1 MTQAVFIKS
10 GHGYDVSDRGRC
22 TAFDG
27 FTILAEPLPGYDKA
41 GRESRVFNRNA
52 DGSGGI
58 TYAPYTIKLARDD
71 FAVDELDRNDFG
83 VDLYL
88 LVQHGAGREVWRL
101 PAFYDG
107 GELQAHILAMPER
120 LQFALLFSIYRIASD
135 SRRQFRLETERE
147 WRQAF
152 MDGRIKKHRATK
164 HRSSYLEILP
174 PEKAA
179 AE

>member
-10 GHGYDVSDRGRC
+10 GHGYEVSDRGRC

-52 DGSGGI
+52 DGSGGV
-58 TYAPYTIKLARDD
+58 TYSPYTIKLARDD
-71 FAVDELDRNDFG
+71 FG

-88 LVQHGAGREVWRL
+88 LVEHGAGREVWRL

-107 GELQAHILAMPER
+107 GELRGYILAMPER

-152 MDGRIKKHRATK
+152 IDGRIKKHRATK
-164 HRSSYLEILP
+164 HRSGYLEIVP
-174 PEKAA
+174 PAKAA